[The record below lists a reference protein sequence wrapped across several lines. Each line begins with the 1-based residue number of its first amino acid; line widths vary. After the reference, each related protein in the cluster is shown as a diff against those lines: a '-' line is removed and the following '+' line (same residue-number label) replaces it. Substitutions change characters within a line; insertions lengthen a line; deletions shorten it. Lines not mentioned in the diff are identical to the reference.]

1 MVVLD
6 IVLII
11 FGVAFIVLGLAGAA
25 REVFRRAREPADRRL
40 PIDPE
45 RRREAAAGDRARQG
59 RAAMVPSRSVRPSD
73 SVAAFAVRR
82 LMPRRALQSLSLAT
96 WLSTRSSAAP

>member
-1 MVVLD
+1 
-6 IVLII
+6 
-11 FGVAFIVLGLAGAA
+11 
-25 REVFRRAREPADRRL
+25 
-40 PIDPE
+40 
-45 RRREAAAGDRARQG
+45 
-59 RAAMVPSRSVRPSD
+59 MVPSRSVRPSD